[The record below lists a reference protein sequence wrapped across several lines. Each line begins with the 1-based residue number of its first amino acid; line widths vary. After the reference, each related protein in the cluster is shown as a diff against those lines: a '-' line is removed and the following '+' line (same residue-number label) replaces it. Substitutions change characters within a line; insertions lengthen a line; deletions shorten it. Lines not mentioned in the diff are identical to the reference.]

1 MRSPR
6 VLFGLTAAACLAIA
20 PAYADG
26 TKPPTAGSHPTG
38 KPTTTSSK
46 SSGKPTT
53 SGTSTTSGSTTG
65 TSTGSGSTGSTTTGS
80 NTTKPNPIAAK
91 IMSKPQ
97 LNSKIS
103 GMLPIDPAT
112 GKTMTLDKAS
122 LGFKNQGQFIAALH
136 VSQNLGVSFID
147 LKKQMVTSTKAA
159 TGETTTQQT
168 GSLGSAIQKVKQ
180 TSTTTAN
187 TEASKAE
194 TQATADVNATTSTQT
209 TTTKKPKK
217 THGTGGA

>member
-1 MRSPR
+1 MRYQH
-6 VLFGLTAAACLAIA
+6 VLLGMTAAACLAIA
-20 PAYADG
+20 PAYAD

-38 KPTTTSSK
+38 KPTTTTTPSK
-46 SSGKPTT
+46 PSSGSNTV
-53 SGTSTTSGSTTG
+53 
-65 TSTGSGSTGSTTTGS
+65 S

-112 GKTMTLDKAS
+112 NKTMTLDKAS
-122 LGFKNQGQFIAALH
+122 MGFKNQGQFIAALH

-147 LKKQMVTSTKAA
+147 LKNQMVTTQKSA
-159 TGETTTQQT
+159 TTGQTTMQQT
-168 GSLGSAIQKVKQ
+168 GSLGSAIQAVKK
-180 TSTTTAN
+180 TSTSTAT

-194 TQATADVNATTSTQT
+194 TQASADVSTTSSTQT
-209 TTTKKPKK
+209 TKKKSPKK
-217 THGTGGA
+217 HTTGGGA